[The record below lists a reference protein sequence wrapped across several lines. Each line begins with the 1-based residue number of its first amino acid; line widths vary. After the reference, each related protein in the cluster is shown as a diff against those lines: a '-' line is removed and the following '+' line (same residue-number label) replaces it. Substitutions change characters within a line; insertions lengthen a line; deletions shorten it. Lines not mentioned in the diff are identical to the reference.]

1 MATRERYT
9 RLSRDNDEQVE
20 VDNQPMQQSL
30 DEFVALHTEAA
41 LATSSGRDEDRE
53 NETKTEDNEE
63 DNEDN
68 NAPHQKQKKRVRYL
82 CDADR
87 HTIIQRIEKGEKQAD
102 LAREYGVTRAAIC
115 HIKKNRDEIITRY
128 DSLIR
133 QAQEIHRTESFA
145 EPEEDSMVRE
155 IQSSSVL
162 LLMTTLR
169 DRRSEPET
177 FRRAA
182 GRLIM
187 MLLEEALSII
197 GVHSIEMTTATGYV
211 TYGLGRTDEFCGVA
225 IGAEGF
231 PFLVLF
237 HQMEPDAS
245 QGSIHVKQE
254 TDEQGASVYR
264 LNHVDL
270 PSDIARYRVLL
281 FSSTVNT
288 GDTECKA
295 IETLCSLGVQEG
307 RITLVIILCSTDS
320 LEAICNRFP
329 GTSVALPRILR
340 LLISLYWQVC
350 GSSRVAST
358 ARSTRR
364 RRRSSQGSVTSL
376 RGIMAHESCGVEY
389 NKHIAIGFALN
400 NRIATTLAVRAASRL
415 DPIQFCEA
423 DVSLSDLVTTHV
435 VLGGATSATSSRV
448 LDGVLLPVTDAP
460 PRNVLQRRISSSA
473 EISITGGVVV
483 LAGDLDS
490 LEFTTNS
497 SVHVIFVHG
506 GISPPVIDASVST
519 TDAPLCIP
527 VSSYN
532 SLRQLAEM
540 SGAEIVDSWDELLPN
555 AIGHECLQM
564 KTLEFS
570 VSRSQDDELASSFVQ
585 IMPDT
590 RCQQHVSVIVQG
602 PTKSLAEELRNET
615 IKVIS
620 RLRNA
625 LRSGYVLPGN
635 GGFWCAC
642 AAAVKQEAK
651 ALAQWMHYFEAQSH
665 HIDVAM
671 AATSPTAGAG
681 SPKKAGMP
689 RRQTAVVPLDYSF
702 MGLTSLSEMQQHDP
716 VCGTKKVISVNA
728 LTTRSRGGAGDG
740 LASPTGVKVST
751 TAGTSPTKKRQT
763 PVSLR
768 VNNNKISSLNDMQE
782 ALCAVFD
789 YPEMLQ
795 WLDLSGNVLSSI
807 PPDVFSAYPDLFTLH
822 LHGNQLSKYS
832 DIDALAKWLP
842 RLHSISLHGN
852 PLEEKKHYRNYV
864 ISSFPN
870 LKQLNFSSVTLG
882 DRDKAE
888 TWTGIYKNARNGG
901 KSRDDDL

>member
-1 MATRERYT
+1 M
-9 RLSRDNDEQVE
+9 
-20 VDNQPMQQSL
+20 
-30 DEFVALHTEAA
+30 
-41 LATSSGRDEDRE
+41 
-53 NETKTEDNEE
+53 
-63 DNEDN
+63 
-68 NAPHQKQKKRVRYL
+68 
-82 CDADR
+82 
-87 HTIIQRIEKGEKQAD
+87 AD

-182 GRLIM
+182 GRLIIYR
-187 MLLEEALSII
+187 LRD
-197 GVHSIEMTTATGYV
+197 VWF
-211 TYGLGRTDEFCGVA
+211 GRTDEFCGVA

-329 GTSVALPRILR
+329 GVRIITSGIDSKVDPETQAIIPGLGDFITSNGHCSISDIGTVIYPLGAYTSSIIICDDHILGKRYQVEVVATVRLLKVMMDSAVLLQAVAGVARAVRSLYGPNKLRKQVTVTSVLQSQNAGTSILQQALDDQRQEVGTGCTTMV
-340 LLISLYWQVC
+340 SL
-350 GSSRVAST
+350 
-358 ARSTRR
+358 
-364 RRRSSQGSVTSL
+364 
-376 RGIMAHESCGVEY
+376 CGV
-389 NKHIAIGFALN
+389 
-400 NRIATTLAVRAASRL
+400 LA
-415 DPIQFCEA
+415 E
-423 DVSLSDLVTTHV
+423 T
-435 VLGGATSATSSRV
+435 VLE
-448 LDGVLLPVTDAP
+448 LLRQGLPTDII
-460 PRNVLQRRISSSA
+460 LQAVSSA
-473 EISITGGVVV
+473 ETCCLTTAKYMRIP
-483 LAGDLDS
+483 LAEAVPSFQKLV
-490 LEFTTNS
+490 F
-497 SVHVIFVHG
+497 
-506 GISPPVIDASVST
+506 A
-519 TDAPLCIP
+519 
-527 VSSYN
+527 
-532 SLRQLAEM
+532 RQLEALGLILSTNDFSSSQCVALWIRASWQRRVLVCLCCSRQAGSE
-540 SGAEIVDSWDELLPN
+540 GAGSQELL
-555 AIGHECLQM
+555 
-564 KTLEFS
+564 
-570 VSRSQDDELASSFVQ
+570 SFATARLMDSFTQ
-585 IMPDT
+585 LG
-590 RCQQHVSVIVQG
+590 VILVEN
-602 PTKSLAEELRNET
+602 SDVENDSFF
-615 IKVIS
+615 S
-620 RLRNA
+620 RLARV
-625 LRSGYVLPGN
+625 RTVQKR
-635 GGFWCAC
+635 F
-642 AAAVKQEAK
+642 
-651 ALAQWMHYFEAQSH
+651 QWMHYFEAQSH

-702 MGLTSLSEMQQHDP
+702 MGLTSLS
-716 VCGTKKVISVNA
+716 
-728 LTTRSRGGAGDG
+728 
-740 LASPTGVKVST
+740 
-751 TAGTSPTKKRQT
+751 AGTSPTKKRQT

-888 TWTGIYKNARNGG
+888 TWTGIYKNARNGQN
-901 KSRDDDL
+901 RDDDL